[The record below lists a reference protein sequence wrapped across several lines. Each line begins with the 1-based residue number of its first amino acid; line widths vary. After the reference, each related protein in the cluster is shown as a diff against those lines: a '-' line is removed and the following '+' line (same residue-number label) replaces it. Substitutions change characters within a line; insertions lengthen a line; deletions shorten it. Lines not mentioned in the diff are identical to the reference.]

1 MEEIMME
8 VMYETPSRND
18 VMKIQVTKDAVENVD
33 PPIVV
38 LRERKGRK
46 REASA

>member
-1 MEEIMME
+1 
-8 VMYETPSRND
+8 MYDIPSRND
-18 VMKIQVTKDAVENVD
+18 VMKVQVTKDAVEKRD